1 MVSRI
6 VNDDCDFVP
15 FFPFTFPLLPA
26 SPCLSL
32 AQIKTMRWTGEYS
45 RFWNMHIQDNN
56 GNELLVKREDPFEDL
71 YNTKKE
77 RKKEGKKEGWSIEL
91 CREGGEERREG
102 KGIWNMEE
110 ERKER
115 RKVKGEEGE
124 RRGIHVS

>member
-1 MVSRI
+1 
-6 VNDDCDFVP
+6 
-15 FFPFTFPLLPA
+15 
-26 SPCLSL
+26 
-32 AQIKTMRWTGEYS
+32 
-45 RFWNMHIQDNN
+45 MHIQDNN